1 MIQVQTELLVA
12 DNTGAKKI
20 ECIKVLGGSKRRY
33 ASVGDIIVVSVK
45 EAIPDGKVKKGTVH
59 KAVVVRTK
67 YAILRN
73 DGSNSEFERG
83 STTSCA
89 LKFSGDPNTGLISP
103 AADEIALVT
112 GGVSRLTIDSNGAA
126 TFTGNVQV
134 NGALTVTGGFDS
146 GENLALIIALG

>member
-1 MIQVQTELLVA
+1 MATQVQFRRGTTSEHQSFK
-12 DNTGAKKI
+12 GA
-20 ECIKVLGGSKRRY
+20 LGEVTVDTSLKT
-33 ASVGDIIVVSVK
+33 VVIHD
-45 EAIPDGKVKKGTVH
+45 AITNGGFPV
-59 KAVVVRTK
+59 
-67 YAILRN
+67 LRN

-112 GGVSRLTIDSNGAA
+112 GGSSRLTIDANGAA
-126 TFTGNVQV
+126 IFTGNVQV
-134 NGALTVTGGFDS
+134 NGSLSVTGGFDS